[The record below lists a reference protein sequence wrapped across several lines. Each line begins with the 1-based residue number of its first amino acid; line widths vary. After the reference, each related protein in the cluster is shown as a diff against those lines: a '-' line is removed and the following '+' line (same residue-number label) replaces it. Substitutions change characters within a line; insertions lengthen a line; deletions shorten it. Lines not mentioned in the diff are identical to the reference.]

1 MNKNDSSLI
10 VSCTTDGFIS
20 DKMDLDKNPPTKND
34 LFSSLYYETRAKLT
48 GSGALLETKYF
59 EPEGVIS

>member
-1 MNKNDSSLI
+1 MNKNDSSRI
-10 VSCTTDGFIS
+10 ISCTTDGFIS
-20 DKMDLDKNPPTKND
+20 DKKDLDKTIPTQGD

-48 GSGALLETKYF
+48 GSGALLETKYY